1 MATPTRSAP
10 TLPVRQGR
18 VAYLDNLKVL
28 LVATIIAG
36 HSFLGYSGFKG
47 AWPYQNV
54 QEVRLGAVSQ
64 AILAIPVL
72 PAVLFAMGLFFL
84 ISGLVTPGS
93 MARKGPSR
101 FARDRV
107 VRLGIPLAIWM
118 LGIWTALLFAIH
130 REGHHHWT
138 FWYALLHRHPFVEPG
153 PMWFVE
159 VLLIYSLGYAAWRQ
173 WRLQHASPFATHA
186 RPSADGG
193 AALQGRTLV
202 LLAAGISLA
211 TMLVRPAFPF
221 LSEQIGQLKLWQ
233 WPQYLGMFGLGI
245 VAAQRGWLDPVP
257 ARIRRRCGQAVLLSL
272 AALGLLFA
280 ANALAGYNTNIFGR
294 RLHWAPTLLAA
305 LEGPLAVGTCVWL
318 LGFAQQ
324 HLNRR
329 PGPRG
334 RALARSAF
342 AAFVVQ
348 GPIII
353 GLEIALRPLGVP
365 AEVKALGAACAAVA
379 GSFALA
385 WVLVSRT
392 PVGRI
397 L

>member
-10 TLPVRQGR
+10 TLPVREGR

-28 LVATIIAG
+28 LVAAIIAG

-54 QEVRLGAVSQ
+54 REVGLGAVSQ

-93 MARKGPSR
+93 VARKGPSR
-101 FARDRV
+101 FTRERV
-107 VRLGIPLAIWM
+107 VRLGIPLAIWT

-130 REGHHHWT
+130 REAHHDWT
-138 FWYALLHRHPFVEPG
+138 FWYALLHRHPFLEPG

-173 WRLQHASPFATHA
+173 WRLQHASPFATDA
-186 RPSADGG
+186 RPSADGR

-221 LSEQIGQLKLWQ
+221 LSEQIGQLKLWHGRSISGCSALVSS
-233 WPQYLGMFGLGI
+233 PPSAAGLIRYRLASGEGA
-245 VAAQRGWLDPVP
+245 VRRCCCRSWRSGSCSQQTLSPATTPTCSGAACIG
-257 ARIRRRCGQAVLLSL
+257 RRRCSPHSKGRWPS
-272 AALGLLFA
+272 
-280 ANALAGYNTNIFGR
+280 ALACGY
-294 RLHWAPTLLAA
+294 
-305 LEGPLAVGTCVWL
+305 
-318 LGFAQQ
+318 
-324 HLNRR
+324 
-329 PGPRG
+329 
-334 RALARSAF
+334 S
-342 AAFVVQ
+342 
-348 GPIII
+348 
-353 GLEIALRPLGVP
+353 
-365 AEVKALGAACAAVA
+365 
-379 GSFALA
+379 
-385 WVLVSRT
+385 VSRSS
-392 PVGRI
+392 I
-397 L
+397 